1 MDQTTDRMQAS
12 VEATDQPNG
21 AQAPQLQAQTPF
33 VNLGEGERYGSMLA
47 GAGLLL
53 AGLTRRGVGGVILGA
68 LGAALLMRG
77 SSGHC
82 ALYGRLGISGA
93 KSERPGVPD
102 NVGITVERSIVI
114 QRPRE
119 EVFAFW
125 RDVKNLGDVMKH
137 VERVESEDGLRSHW
151 VVRTP
156 WGRQLEWDAVMINEH
171 PGEMIA
177 WESLPGAKVQNA
189 GAVRFEPEPHGNG
202 TVVRVKLEYN
212 PPWGL
217 WGRLAGTLFG
227 EEPGREIGEDLLA
240 LKKRLES
247 GEAA

>member
-1 MDQTTDRMQAS
+1 M
-12 VEATDQPNG
+12 PI
-21 AQAPQLQAQTPF
+21 
-33 VNLGEGERYGSMLA
+33 VNLGEGERYGSILG

-53 AGLTRRGVGGVILGA
+53 AGLARRGVGGVILGA
-68 LGAALLMRG
+68 LGAMLITRG
-77 SSGHC
+77 VSGHC
-82 ALYGRLGISGA
+82 ALYERFRISGA

-102 NVGITVERSIVI
+102 NVGITLERSVVI
-114 QRPRE
+114 KRPRE

-125 RDVKNLGDVMKH
+125 RDIQNLGGVMKH
-137 VERVESEDGLRSHW
+137 VERIESEDGLRSHW

-156 WGRQLEWDAVMINEH
+156 WGRRLEWNAVVINEH

-189 GAVRFEPEPHGNG
+189 GAVWFEPEPHGNG
-202 TVVRVKLEYN
+202 TVVTVKLEYN

-217 WGRLAGTLFG
+217 LGRLAGYLFG

-247 GEAA
+247 GE

>member
-1 MDQTTDRMQAS
+1 MAQTTDVMQAP
-12 VEATDQPNG
+12 VDATGQLNGSQP
-21 AQAPQLQAQTPF
+21 PQPQGQTPL
-33 VNLGEGERYGSMLA
+33 VNLGEGERYGSILG
-47 GAGLLL
+47 GAGLIL
-53 AGLTRRGVGGVILGA
+53 AGLTRRGAGGVILGVLGTA
-68 LGAALLMRG
+68 LIVRG
-77 SSGHC
+77 VSGHC
-82 ALYGRLGISGA
+82 GLYGRFGISGA

-114 QRPRE
+114 NRPRE

-125 RDVKNLGDVMKH
+125 RDVANLGDVMKH
-137 VERVESEDGLRSHW
+137 VERIESADGLRSHW

-156 WGRQLEWDAVMINEH
+156 WGRRLEWDAAVINEH
-171 PGEMIA
+171 PNELIA

-202 TVVRVKLEYN
+202 TVVTVKLEYN

-217 WGRLAGTLFG
+217 LGRLAGVLFG
-227 EEPGREIGEDLLA
+227 EEPGREISEDLLA

-247 GEAA
+247 GE